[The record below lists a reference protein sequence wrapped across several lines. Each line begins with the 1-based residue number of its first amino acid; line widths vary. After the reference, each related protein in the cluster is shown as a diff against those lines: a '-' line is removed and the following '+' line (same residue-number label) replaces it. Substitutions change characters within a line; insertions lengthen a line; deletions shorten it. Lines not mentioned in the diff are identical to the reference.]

1 MAKGTGDDALGP
13 LKYQV
18 DQYSSLPMHHP
29 LLLQQTLGHYFS
41 GITNIVPFTWV
52 LKVSIHCEGC
62 KKKVK
67 KALHNIDGV
76 YTTDID
82 CQQHK
87 VTVTGNVDAET
98 LIKKLA
104 KTGKHAELWPEI
116 RKNPEKSKNKKK
128 NDPESSEKVSDD
140 DQHKNLEEE
149 IENPNKNS
157 GDESPEEDEKGGENK
172 EAAQATGGGNGGKK
186 KKKKDKKGNN
196 NDSENGGDA
205 LGGTESPSPTN
216 GVGPPI
222 GSVNLGPPFH
232 PVYPYPPPYYPPP
245 AYGLSYNTAYPSTS
259 SSYYVP
265 PVLAYT
271 QPRIDYPPAPPSDS
285 IYAFSN
291 NNHADYY
298 YDDDDDESDLLTTLG
313 LLKHVNELLV
323 LDCFVGPLNVPFA
336 LTLMWKGVFWL

>member
-1 MAKGTGDDALGP
+1 MAKGPGDDALGP
-13 LKYQV
+13 LKYQ
-18 DQYSSLPMHHP
+18 
-29 LLLQQTLGHYFS
+29 
-41 GITNIVPFTWV
+41 TWV

-62 KKKVK
+62 RKKVK
-67 KALHNIDGV
+67 KVLHNIDGV

-116 RKNPEKSKNKKK
+116 VEKKEKKPGKSKNKKK

-157 GDESPEEDEKGGENK
+157 GDESPEEDEKGGENE

-186 KKKKDKKGNN
+186 KKKKGKKGNN
-196 NDSENGGDA
+196 NDGENGGDA
-205 LGGTESPSPTN
+205 LGGTESPTPTN
-216 GVGPPI
+216 GVGPLI
-222 GSVNLGPPFH
+222 GSVNPGPPFH
-232 PVYPYPPPYYPPP
+232 PVYPYPPPCYPPP

-291 NNHADYY
+291 NNHASYY
-298 YDDDDDESDLLTTLG
+298 YDDDDDESG
-313 LLKHVNELLV
+313 
-323 LDCFVGPLNVPFA
+323 CSI
-336 LTLMWKGVFWL
+336 M